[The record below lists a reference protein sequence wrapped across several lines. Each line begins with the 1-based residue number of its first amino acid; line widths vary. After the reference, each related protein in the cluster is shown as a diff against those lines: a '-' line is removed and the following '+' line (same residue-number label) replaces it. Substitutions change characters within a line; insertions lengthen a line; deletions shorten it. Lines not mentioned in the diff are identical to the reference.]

1 MAILSTSRLKELNF
15 FGFSMDKNL
24 DVAIQVI
31 QEFLNSLENTEQ
43 KEIVANWMLS
53 SALNIKGYNNY
64 QNFDVSGEQYFFDN
78 ILKKIN
84 PKVCVDVGAN
94 IGEYT
99 KALLTHTNALVI
111 AFEPLDKPFENLIN
125 LKAEFTERL
134 VLEKKGVGAINETL
148 DIYFN
153 DEATAHASFSKEV
166 QSVPY
171 LNNKLSKKIQVVSL
185 DSYFSDNLDYIV
197 DFIKIDTEG
206 FEYEVL
212 LGAKYLIETH
222 KPKAIQI
229 EFNWHQLFR
238 GQTLLSFSEMIVGY
252 TPFQMLPKDLKKRD
266 PKDPYSNI
274 YQFAN
279 FVFVRN
285 EFLPK

>member
-1 MAILSTSRLKELNF
+1 
-15 FGFSMDKNL
+15 MDKNL
-24 DVAIQVI
+24 DQAIQVI

-43 KEIVANWMLS
+43 REIVADWMLS

-64 QNFDVSGEQYFFDN
+64 QNFDISGEQSFFDN
-78 ILKKIN
+78 VLREIN
-84 PKVCVDVGAN
+84 PKVCIDVGAN
-94 IGEYT
+94 VGDYT
-99 KALLTHTNALVI
+99 KALLTSTHALVI
-111 AFEPLDKPFENLIN
+111 AFEPLDEPFETLIN
-125 LKAEFTERL
+125 IKNEFKERL
-134 VLEKKGVGAINETL
+134 VIENKGVGAVNDTL

-171 LNNKLSKKIQVVSL
+171 LDNKISKKIEVVSL
-185 DSYFSDNLDYIV
+185 DSYFADKLDYVV

-206 FEYEVL
+206 FEFEVL
-212 LGAKYLIETH
+212 LGAKNIIQTH

-238 GQTLLSFSEMIVGY
+238 GQTLFSFSQMLADY
-252 TPFQMLPKDLKKRD
+252 SPFQMLPKDLIKRD

-274 YQFAN
+274 YHFSN
-279 FVFVRN
+279 FVFIRN
-285 EFLPK
+285 DFFQK